1 MTLAELQ
8 AEIIDDLSAELRQV
22 EPTFKVELLA
32 AKVKAA
38 MMDVKR
44 RRNYAAVSYTD
55 DQIAADM
62 EQFYSN
68 IRNVA
73 LYDYNQ
79 VGDEFQT
86 GHTEN
91 GVTRQY
97 TNRESLFIG
106 VAPFVG
112 C

>member
-8 AEIIDDLSAELRQV
+8 SEIVDDLTIELHN
-22 EPTFKVELLA
+22 EPTFNADLLA

-38 MMDVKR
+38 VMEVKR
-44 RRNYAAVSYTD
+44 RRNYGARSYSD
-55 DQIAADM
+55 AQIASDM

-73 LYDYNQ
+73 LFDYNQ

-97 TNRESLFIG
+97 MSREALFIG

-112 C
+112 